1 MAQADYVMS
10 VMVKPM
16 DCDSA
21 MLKKLRK
28 EMKKQMRL
36 RYLNKIHD
44 IHWKCTLLCP
54 AYRNKTF
61 LKRQYFMDKGTRV
74 YFIASKRADV
84 IASIKEDIVLIKKY
98 DTYLEA
104 QQRLNRS
111 TSESDFVMD
120 DPDAPEEQTRT
131 NFCDLLGYSDD
142 EEDEEDVQG
151 QDEVDTY
158 LALNISSHDR
168 SLSKDNPLAWW
179 SNADSRFGLVYLKR
193 LTARLSVFETEGVD
207 EDEYEEENEPKEE
220 AQDAIVKDEEMV
232 ADDGMHWIE
241 GNDNWERD
249 MPYDELRR
257 WKIVWK
263 TYFGIQKTFP
273 NLEQDM
279 DELWA
284 L

>member
-193 LTARLSVFETEGVD
+193 LTAWLYSIKGSSCPSEGMFSEYGNIVSAKTARLGEKKA
-207 EDEYEEENEPKEE
+207 EDTLFLHQQRKKKHEK
-220 AQDAIVKDEEMV
+220 
-232 ADDGMHWIE
+232 
-241 GNDNWERD
+241 R
-249 MPYDELRR
+249 
-257 WKIVWK
+257 
-263 TYFGIQKTFP
+263 
-273 NLEQDM
+273 
-279 DELWA
+279 
-284 L
+284 